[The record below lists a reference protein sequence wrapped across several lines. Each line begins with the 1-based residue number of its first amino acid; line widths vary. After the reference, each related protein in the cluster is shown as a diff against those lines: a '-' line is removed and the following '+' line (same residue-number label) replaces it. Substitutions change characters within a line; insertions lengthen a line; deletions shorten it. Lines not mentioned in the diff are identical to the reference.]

1 MLNLLPELYQCNNG
15 GFSPMALRHSMEAL
29 FSEQP
34 APQGAPPLGNGL
46 TFTSPVLDGCWMG
59 WPSCFSVL
67 GFRPQVLTEGVLSET
82 TRSQTGD
89 LSAFRV
95 ALSLSSPCSTP
106 TPAPFPFNSPSSR
119 SVPDL
124 TTQRKGLPGP
134 GQSHAAASAHISWGW
149 KNCSHGS
156 CRSQ

>member
-1 MLNLLPELYQCNNG
+1 MLSLTPMPPLLPPLLPPRAIGQWKPC
-15 GFSPMALRHSMEAL
+15 SQSSQR
-29 FSEQP
+29 
-34 APQGAPPLGNGL
+34 PQGAPPLGNGL